1 MKRNKNFEKKALLL
15 QKGGFHHH
23 TIFKERKNLAKGNTK
38 RKCHYLG
45 DRKSSAH
52 MEYDKDIARKQSDR
66 LIERAARAA
75 RTLAKFFD
83 LVCHTTT

>member
-1 MKRNKNFEKKALLL
+1 MKRNENIEKKALLL

-38 RKCHYLG
+38 RKCHYLR

-52 MEYDKDIARKQSDR
+52 MEYDKDNARKQWSDW
-66 LIERAARAA
+66 LTERAARAA
-75 RTLAKFFD
+75 RTL
-83 LVCHTTT
+83 T